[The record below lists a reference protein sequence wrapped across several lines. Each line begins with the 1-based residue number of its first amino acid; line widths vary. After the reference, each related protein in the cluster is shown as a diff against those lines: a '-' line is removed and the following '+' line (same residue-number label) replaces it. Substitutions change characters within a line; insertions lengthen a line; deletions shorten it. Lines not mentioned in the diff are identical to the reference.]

1 MLRLRRATALGLA
14 AACAGGLAL
23 AGAVGV
29 PAASADSVRDGQ
41 DWALNMMNVQQAWDE
56 GNQGQ
61 GITVAVL
68 DSGVTTGV
76 SDLEGSVVSGPDYTG
91 VDTSPS
97 NPDWGQHGTWMAS
110 IIAGHGHG
118 FDDDDGIMGV
128 APKAKILSV
137 RVIPD
142 RNDPEYSKYEA
153 EQEDS
158 VQDSLAKGITYAV
171 NHGADV
177 ISMSIGYSAPSA
189 SVRSALQY
197 AYGHGVAVVASSGN
211 SGDTSSASKQGYAP
225 LKFPA
230 DYPGVIGVAAVSST
244 GHVAGFSSNNLSVEV
259 AAPGVN
265 ISAQG
270 RDGQYWLVTGTS
282 PACALVAG
290 VAALIKA
297 RYPGLAPDLLAKA
310 LSSTTHYRPDGGYD
324 QNVGFG
330 TVDAAAAL
338 TAAGQ
343 LVHQRASSAGTAASH
358 NFGGGPSAV
367 AADPVTPRGSGQLIL
382 FAVLAVTALALVAA
396 AVSRLAVLNQLRRR
410 EDAELSAASVPVAG
424 ASFGRPPQPAPAQP
438 WAQSNRAQPWAQ
450 SDPARSAPAQSDH
463 AEAGQAQQPGQAQR
477 DLAQPGQAQPGYA
490 QPGQA
495 QPGQARPRPDQP
507 GQAESGSPESGPS
520 RYGAAPSYGPPPSF
534 DPSPALDRLP
544 GQPPQHPAAPQPDQ
558 TPRPHEPLP
567 SRTPQSPRPGQ
578 PPESHRPLPSRT
590 PASPSARPRPS
601 FQPHEPLPSRAP
613 QAPQTRPS
621 FEPHKPPS
629 RPTQPPESRESLPSR
644 TPQSPQS
651 SQSHPTPG
659 SHEPQPSQS
668 PRSPQSRQASE
679 SPEPPSPRQPQ
690 PTSAS
695 QRPSAPPQPSVSQG
709 PPAPQAPSDAQT
721 TRPLRVRRGSRG
733 PRDPHEPRE
742 PHEPRAPRD
751 SYEPR
756 DSDESREPWDSN
768 GSRESREA
776 REARKSEE
784 PRESGGYRAPSG
796 WWHPSDVDD

>member
-61 GITVAVL
+61 GTTVAVL

-330 TVDAAAAL
+330 TVNAAAAL

-343 LVHQRASSAGTAASH
+343 LVHQRASSTGTAASH

-410 EDAELSAASVPVAG
+410 EDAQLSAASVPVAG

-438 WAQSNRAQPWAQ
+438 WAQSNRAQPWAH
-450 SDPARSAPAQSDH
+450 SDPARSAP
-463 AEAGQAQQPGQAQR
+463 GPV
-477 DLAQPGQAQPGYA
+477 
-490 QPGQA
+490 
-495 QPGQARPRPDQP
+495 RPR
-507 GQAESGSPESGPS
+507 
-520 RYGAAPSYGPPPSF
+520 
-534 DPSPALDRLP
+534 
-544 GQPPQHPAAPQPDQ
+544 
-558 TPRPHEPLP
+558 
-567 SRTPQSPRPGQ
+567 
-578 PPESHRPLPSRT
+578 
-590 PASPSARPRPS
+590 
-601 FQPHEPLPSRAP
+601 
-613 QAPQTRPS
+613 
-621 FEPHKPPS
+621 
-629 RPTQPPESRESLPSR
+629 
-644 TPQSPQS
+644 
-651 SQSHPTPG
+651 
-659 SHEPQPSQS
+659 
-668 PRSPQSRQASE
+668 
-679 SPEPPSPRQPQ
+679 
-690 PTSAS
+690 
-695 QRPSAPPQPSVSQG
+695 
-709 PPAPQAPSDAQT
+709 
-721 TRPLRVRRGSRG
+721 
-733 PRDPHEPRE
+733 
-742 PHEPRAPRD
+742 
-751 SYEPR
+751 
-756 DSDESREPWDSN
+756 
-768 GSRESREA
+768 
-776 REARKSEE
+776 
-784 PRESGGYRAPSG
+784 
-796 WWHPSDVDD
+796 